1 MCEFPFAFSWKS
13 PDGTRKSDDPQT
25 DAQRS
30 QKVSRRVEVDEN
42 LEPIV
47 IPGRILNEL
56 CAHALETLPEECCGL
71 ITGDEE
77 HRYREVARCRND
89 MTQQHHLDPITYPR
103 TGAKAFFM
111 NPRDYVEAEE
121 RASKEGGRVTAVYHS
136 HVGAG
141 AYLSEMDLEY
151 AENEFFPFPESDH
164 LVIAVVDSIVAGI
177 GLFRRKDINTPFQGC
192 AIVSESE

>member
-1 MCEFPFAFSWKS
+1 M
-13 PDGTRKSDDPQT
+13 
-25 DAQRS
+25 
-30 QKVSRRVEVDEN
+30 SRRVDVDEK

-71 ITGDEE
+71 IMGDDD

-89 MTQQHHLDPITYPR
+89 MTQQHRIDPVTYPR
-103 TGAKAFFM
+103 TGKKAFFM
-111 NPRDYVEAEE
+111 NPLDYVEAQRQSGENGN
-121 RASKEGGRVTAVYHS
+121 RITAVYHS

-151 AENEFFPFPESDH
+151 AENEFFPFPESDQ
-164 LVIAVVDSIVAGI
+164 LVVAVLGSKVAGI
-177 GLFRRKDINTPFQGC
+177 GLFRRTDFNAPFRGRT
-192 AIVSESE
+192 IISETS